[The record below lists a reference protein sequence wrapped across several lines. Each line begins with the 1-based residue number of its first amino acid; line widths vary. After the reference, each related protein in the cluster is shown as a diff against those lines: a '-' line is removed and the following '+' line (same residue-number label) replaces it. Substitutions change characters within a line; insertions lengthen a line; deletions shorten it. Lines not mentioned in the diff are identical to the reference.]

1 MQIYANHVIHGLL
14 KVKERQHTM
23 LNLQGTIYVTVHFQP
38 LLAEP
43 TEFGDFTQLGQVE
56 SVLKIIRP
64 KEVESVLKVPMERA
78 HSRLYLQL

>member
-56 SVLKIIRP
+56 SLRDSSQGFIFNLDIVHQT
-64 KEVESVLKVPMERA
+64 M
-78 HSRLYLQL
+78 YLSG

>member
-56 SVLKIIRP
+56 AENCTPQRGRISY
-64 KEVESVLKVPMERA
+64 EGS
-78 HSRLYLQL
+78 HGTNSRLYLQL

>member
-56 SVLKIIRP
+56 TLLKIIRVR
-64 KEVESVLKVPMERA
+64 EVKPDLRVPMERA

>member
-1 MQIYANHVIHGLL
+1 MISAMQIYANHVIHGLL

-23 LNLQGTIYVTVHFQP
+23 LNWGSIYVTVHFQP

-56 SVLKIIRP
+56 AVLKIIRP
-64 KEVESVLKVPMERA
+64 KEVESVHMERTQ
-78 HSRLYLQL
+78 SRLFLQL

>member
-43 TEFGDFTQLGQVE
+43 TEFGDFTQLGQVK
-56 SVLKIIRP
+56 SFLKILRP
-64 KEVESVLKVPMERA
+64 REI
-78 HSRLYLQL
+78 